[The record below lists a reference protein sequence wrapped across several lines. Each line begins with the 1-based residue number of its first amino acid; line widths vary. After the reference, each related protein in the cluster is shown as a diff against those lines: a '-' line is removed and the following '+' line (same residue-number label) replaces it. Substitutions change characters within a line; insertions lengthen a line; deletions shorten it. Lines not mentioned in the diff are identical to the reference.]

1 MTAQT
6 TPDEQGWSA
15 RPWLARSLRMATFLL
30 PVALAPAVL
39 LGAAAVIPRPTSG
52 PGQLGW
58 LAALLATSWAA
69 SWCAH
74 RVLQRLL
81 PLATLLELSLCFPD
95 GAPSR
100 LRLAKRGSSA
110 AALTQLID
118 APDDESAQQA
128 AERMLVL
135 ITALAGHDRST
146 RGHAERVRAF
156 ADLIAQSVGLS
167 AVERDRLR
175 WAALLHDIGKLHVPV
190 TLLHKAGK
198 PDADEWAVLR
208 EHPRIGAELA
218 APLMTWLAP
227 MDRVIAEHHERWD
240 GTGYPAGTSGQELSI
255 GSRIVQ
261 VADSFEVMTAA
272 RSYKRPVRKEAALRE
287 LVRCAD
293 SQFDPAVVRAIVA
306 VPSRRLLWA
315 MGPAA
320 WLAGLPLLG
329 QSSVALVSSTANQLG
344 SVAAGAALVSVTALG
359 PAAATLG
366 LSPGGHA
373 ADRASTAHDV
383 RRDRVDQPALLTT
396 TLDGS
401 RPAADAPTA
410 ERPAGKAPH
419 AGARGAAGG
428 SGRATHPQP
437 GDGPG
442 TAAGAGRPAGRGALG
457 QADSP
462 PHTPRVPTGPG
473 AGSPAGAP
481 TPTKQAAVTVAA
493 ALPGVLPAIPPATV
507 TVATRLPVVGT
518 TATVTTTAALPAILP
533 APAPAPVTVAA
544 ALPAALPVP
553 APATVAVAAVLPV
566 PATLP
571 GSGPAH

>member
-15 RPWLARSLRMATFLL
+15 RPWLARCLRTLTLL
-30 PVALAPAVL
+30 VPVALAPAVL
-39 LGAAAVIPRPTSG
+39 LGAAALVPRPASG
-52 PGQLGW
+52 FGQLGW
-58 LAALLATSWAA
+58 LAALLAASWAA
-69 SWCAH
+69 SWGVH
-74 RVLQRLL
+74 RALQRLL

-110 AALTQLID
+110 SALTQLLD

-190 TLLHKAGK
+190 ILLHKAGK

-227 MDRVIAEHHERWD
+227 MHRVIEEHHERWD

-272 RSYKRPVRKEAALRE
+272 RSYKRPVRKDAALRE
-287 LVRCAD
+287 LVRCAG

-315 MGPAA
+315 MGPTA
-320 WLAGLPLLG
+320 WLAGLPMLG
-329 QSSVALVSSTANQLG
+329 QSSVALVSSTAGQLG
-344 SVAAGAALVSVTALG
+344 SVAAGAALVSVAALG

-366 LSPGGHA
+366 LSPDGNA
-373 ADRASTAHDV
+373 ADRYSATHDV
-383 RRDRVDQPALLTT
+383 RRAGVDQPALLSTT
-396 TLDGS
+396 PTRA
-401 RPAADAPTA
+401 RPVADAPTA
-410 ERPAGKAPH
+410 ERPAGRAPQG
-419 AGARGAAGG
+419 GAPGAAGG
-428 SGRATHPQP
+428 PGQPTDSGARNPAGPPAQAPPVPTRPVTTSPAAATPPAQP
-437 GDGPG
+437 NTV
-442 TAAGAGRPAGRGALG
+442 TAA
-457 QADSP
+457 
-462 PHTPRVPTGPG
+462 
-473 AGSPAGAP
+473 
-481 TPTKQAAVTVAA
+481 AA
-493 ALPGVLPAIPPATV
+493 AA
-507 TVATRLPVVGT
+507 LPVVGT
-518 TATVTTTAALPAILP
+518 ATQATVTGAAALPVVGTATQ
-533 APAPAPVTVAA
+533 ATVTAAA
-544 ALPAALPVP
+544 ALPVLATPAQATVPAAAALPVVGTPAQATVPAALPVLATP
-553 APATVAVAAVLPV
+553 AQPITVAASLPS
-566 PATLP
+566 P
-571 GSGPAH
+571 GAPR

>member
-1 MTAQT
+1 MTTQT

-15 RPWLARSLRMATFLL
+15 RPWLARSLRAMTFLL
-30 PVALAPAVL
+30 PVALAPAIL
-39 LGAAAVIPRPTSG
+39 LGAAALVPRPASG

-58 LAALLATSWAA
+58 LAALLLASWAA

-74 RVLQRLL
+74 RALQRLL

-100 LRLAKRGSSA
+100 LRLAKRSSSA
-110 AALTQLID
+110 SALAQLID
-118 APDDESAQQA
+118 APNDESAQQA

-175 WAALLHDIGKLHVPV
+175 WAALLHDIGKMHVPV

-227 MDRVIAEHHERWD
+227 MHRVIEEHHERWD
-240 GTGYPAGTSGQELSI
+240 GTGYPAGRSGQELSI

-272 RSYKRPVRKEAALRE
+272 RSYKRPVRKDAALRE
-287 LVRCAD
+287 LVRCAG

-315 MGPAA
+315 MGPTA

-329 QSSVALVSSTANQLG
+329 QSSVALVSGTANQLG
-344 SVAAGAALVSVTALG
+344 SVAAGAALASVAALG

-366 LSPGGHA
+366 LSPGGNA
-373 ADRASTAHDV
+373 ADQRSTATAHDV
-383 RRDRVDQPALLTT
+383 RRAGVDQPAA
-396 TLDGS
+396 
-401 RPAADAPTA
+401 RPSTASGARRAGGAPTV
-410 ERPAGKAPH
+410 EIPAGTAPQDGAPG
-419 AGARGAAGG
+419 AGADPTAVA
-428 SGRATHPQP
+428 
-437 GDGPG
+437 GPG
-442 TAAGAGRPAGRGALG
+442 QPTVAGAIDPAGPPS
-457 QADSP
+457 QAP
-462 PHTPRVPTGPG
+462 PVPTGPG
-473 AGSPAGAP
+473 STSPATGPAP
-481 TPTKQAAVTVAA
+481 AQPTTVTVAA
-493 ALPGVLPAIPPATV
+493 ALPVLGSPAQP
-507 TVATRLPVVGT
+507 T
-518 TATVTTTAALPAILP
+518 T
-533 APAPAPVTVAA
+533 VTVAA
-544 ALPAALPVP
+544 ALPVIGPPAQPTTVTVAAALPVIGKP
-553 APATVAVAAVLPV
+553 R
-566 PATLP
+566 
-571 GSGPAH
+571 

>member
-15 RPWLARSLRMATFLL
+15 RPWLARCLRTLTLL
-30 PVALAPAVL
+30 APVALAPAVL
-39 LGAAAVIPRPTSG
+39 LGAAALVPRPASG
-52 PGQLGW
+52 VGQLGW
-58 LAALLATSWAA
+58 LAALLAA
-69 SWCAH
+69 SWSASWGAH
-74 RVLQRLL
+74 RALLRLL

-110 AALTQLID
+110 SALTQLLD

-175 WAALLHDIGKLHVPV
+175 WAALLHDIGKLLVPV

-218 APLMTWLAP
+218 APLMSWLAP
-227 MDRVIAEHHERWD
+227 MHRVIEEHHERWD

-287 LVRCAD
+287 LVRCAG
-293 SQFDPAVVRAIVA
+293 SQFDPAVVRAIIA

-315 MGPAA
+315 MGPTA
-320 WLAGLPLLG
+320 WLAGLPMLG
-329 QSSVALVSSTANQLG
+329 QSSVALVSSTAGQLG
-344 SVAAGAALVSVTALG
+344 SVAAGAALVSVAALG
-359 PAAATLG
+359 PAAATLRLAPAG
-366 LSPGGHA
+366 NA
-373 ADRASTAHDV
+373 ADRPGTAPATAHDV
-383 RRDRVDQPALLTT
+383 RRAGVAQPTAPTSAQPA
-396 TLDGS
+396 
-401 RPAADAPTA
+401 
-410 ERPAGKAPH
+410 
-419 AGARGAAGG
+419 
-428 SGRATHPQP
+428 
-437 GDGPG
+437 
-442 TAAGAGRPAGRGALG
+442 
-457 QADSP
+457 
-462 PHTPRVPTGPG
+462 
-473 AGSPAGAP
+473 AGAP
-481 TPTKQAAVTVAA
+481 TTVQHRPVGTWPQRAGGPGGGAGRGGDTGPGHPPGPGALDPAGSRAPAPRHPTGPDRTSPAAGPPPVTPSTVTVAAALPVFGTPAQPTTVTVAA
-493 ALPGVLPAIPPATV
+493 ALPGVLPAIGPATV
-507 TVATRLPVVGT
+507 PVAATLPVIGT
-518 TATVTTTAALPAILP
+518 PAQPSTVTTAALPVIGTP
-533 APAPAPVTVAA
+533 AQPTTVTVAA
-544 ALPAALPVP
+544 TLPVIGTP
-553 APATVAVAAVLPV
+553 R
-566 PATLP
+566 
-571 GSGPAH
+571 